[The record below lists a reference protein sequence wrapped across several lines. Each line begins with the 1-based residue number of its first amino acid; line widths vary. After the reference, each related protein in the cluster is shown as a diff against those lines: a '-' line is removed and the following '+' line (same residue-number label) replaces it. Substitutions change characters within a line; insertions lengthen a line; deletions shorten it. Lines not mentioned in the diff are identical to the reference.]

1 MIRTIIFCALLAAV
15 SPVAVAVAVAAKA
28 PAPAALA
35 GDHALGLAGAPNF
48 RDLGG
53 YRTASGGTVKRGIV
67 FRSSKLAAL
76 TPVDWARVRTLG
88 IGHVYDLRTVEER
101 RAEPDN
107 WPAPA
112 PAAYGSP
119 KPDMSASIAAMKRA
133 GGDPAK
139 VRAVIRH
146 VYAAMPTLYAPEY
159 SAFFHGLADGDQPV
173 VVHCTAGKD
182 RTGVASALLLTALG
196 VPRATVVGD
205 YQLTERLLPQAPMQT
220 SGKPGAPVGGN
231 GAATLLAMPA
241 ATQKA
246 MWAADPVYIAAALD
260 AVTRRYGSIDGYM
273 RKALGLS
280 DAEIRRLRRR
290 LID

>member
-1 MIRTIIFCALLAAV
+1 MIRSIIVGALLAAAA
-15 SPVAVAVAVAAKA
+15 SPVAVPARA
-28 PAPAALA
+28 PARAVRAE
-35 GDHALGLAGAPNF
+35 DHALGLAGAPNF

-53 YRTASGGTVKRGIV
+53 YRTASGGMVKRGIV

-76 TPVDWARVRTLG
+76 TPVDWARVGTLG
-88 IGHVYDLRTVEER
+88 VGHVYDLRTVEER
-101 RAEPDN
+101 AAEPDN

-112 PAAYGSP
+112 PVAYGSP
-119 KPDMSASIAAMKRA
+119 KPDMGDTIVAMKRA

-146 VYAAMPTLYAPEY
+146 FYAGMPTLYAPEY

-196 VPRATVVGD
+196 VPRATVVAD
-205 YQLTERLLPQAPMQT
+205 YRLTERLLPQAPMQT
-220 SGKPGAPVGGN
+220 SGKPGAPVGGKS
-231 GAATLLAMPA
+231 AATLLAMPA

-246 MWAADPVYIAAALD
+246 MWAADPVYIGAALD

-273 RKALGLS
+273 RKALGLR
-280 DAEIRRLRRR
+280 DAEIRRLRGR
-290 LID
+290 LIE